1 MKLFAKKVS
10 SVLGREIKLGAYID
24 HSSSLHLYGLYVDRD
39 NLEQQIVQMKRD
51 RWEAKSTTLE
61 DYFAVPDRKT
71 AKQLKRLIACQMD
84 AEAKGHG
91 LNQSESRLKE
101 LGYDIDNFS
110 YPEEWD
116 TWPKS
121 WDAEPDRSKL
131 ARVV

>member
-1 MKLFAKKVS
+1 MKLFKAKVS
-10 SVLGREIKLGAYID
+10 DMLQVPIKLGAYLD

-51 RWEAKSTTLE
+51 GWEARSMSLE
-61 DYFAVPDRKT
+61 DYLGDRT
-71 AKQLKRLIACQMD
+71 NLKRLIAAQMD
-84 AEAKGHG
+84 AEAKEYG
-91 LNQSESRLKE
+91 LNLSEVSLKE
-101 LGYDIDNFS
+101 LRYDMDKFP